1 MRYHILTE
9 TISVLSLATVSETTF
24 ENNTEDESLQL
35 ATTQEPTT
43 QAKHQHTTLTM
54 DYARQND
61 DPFVD
66 MPAMPS
72 PTRQSAVPAPL
83 KMDYVN
89 KASSTPYAHGS
100 PSSPETSP
108 RPRLAVHTTAAST
121 NGTAPLLA
129 LQPPSPRTPPA
140 SDRPSTPPK
149 PFVELWTPDSPS
161 AAHPGLPPPPALA
174 YDPPLTRARTRSN
187 EDAGSVYSASPF
199 ADTNSLYSSDGGY
212 SPPRKQQEASRSRL
226 ALVLG
231 PGSGAG
237 ASARG
242 EHYRGSLETGSL
254 HEGKAVVASEDLAA
268 RRRRGQKVKLGA
280 WACALGVALVLLVAL
295 GVGVGIGVIRGAA
308 KEE

>member
-1 MRYHILTE
+1 
-9 TISVLSLATVSETTF
+9 
-24 ENNTEDESLQL
+24 
-35 ATTQEPTT
+35 
-43 QAKHQHTTLTM
+43 
-54 DYARQND
+54 
-61 DPFVD
+61 

-83 KMDYVN
+83 KMAYGN

-108 RPRLAVHTTAAST
+108 PPRLAVHTTPAST

-140 SDRPSTPPK
+140 SHRPSTPPK

-237 ASARG
+237 ALSRV
-242 EHYRGSLETGSL
+242 EHYRGSLETGVP
-254 HEGKAVVASEDLAA
+254 A
-268 RRRRGQKVKLGA
+268 RGQGRRCIGRTWQRGGEEGQKMKLGA
-280 WACALGVALVLLVAL
+280 WACALGVVLFFLVTL
-295 GVGVGIGVIRGAA
+295 GVGVGIGVIRGTA
-308 KEE
+308 KGGVDPWRTPGLPFMTFFVPLMTRGRAGFLWDKAGWGSGSDRRQWSTTKYWLSS

>member
-1 MRYHILTE
+1 MNSTRH
-9 TISVLSLATVSETTF
+9 
-24 ENNTEDESLQL
+24 
-35 ATTQEPTT
+35 
-43 QAKHQHTTLTM
+43 
-54 DYARQND
+54 ND

-72 PTRQSAVPAPL
+72 PARQAATS
-83 KMDYVN
+83 
-89 KASSTPYAHGS
+89 ASSPPFKMAYPDHSASMPYPDDLGS
-100 PSSPETSP
+100 SSSTSP
-108 RPRLAVHTTAAST
+108 RPRLAVHTTTVKT
-121 NGTAPLLA
+121 NGTAPSLA
-129 LQPPSPRTPPA
+129 LQPPSPRSPPA

-231 PGSGAG
+231 PGPGTAAG
-237 ASARG
+237 VPGRR
-242 EHYRGSLETGSL
+242 EHYRGSLEAGSQ
-254 HEGKAVVASEDLAA
+254 HGKSVVASEDLAV
-268 RRRRGQKVKLGA
+268 RRRRRQKVKLGA
-280 WACALGVALVLLVAL
+280 WAFGLGLVLVLLVGLAV
-295 GVGVGIGVIRGAA
+295 GVGVGVVRGGVG